1 MRDLVRE
8 SDISIKI
15 DPLRELLGNYNTVT
29 DGYRKR
35 SGKKL
40 LGVSCEFFPF
50 EIIHSFGIQPLALPF
65 GYSLKCCSGG
75 GEYPGMYDALV
86 YPDRCGCKDKP
97 EIHTSG
103 DKIPSQYLFKVFS
116 GYGKEA
122 SIVLHESLEKM
133 LKVLFGLEI
142 RDMNIKSLAES
153 VALYNELRS
162 LVRGILELRK
172 NNPAVLSNSELAVVF
187 DAAFSLPPEIVREYL
202 VNIFK
207 SIKEKGED
215 IDGFRPKVMAYLS
228 MDDTGELLDRIEDAG
243 CHVYEDDSCR
253 GRRRFDLSYN
263 ASSEYLYY
271 EILDSFS
278 YRPLCPSLR
287 DVNERFELLY
297 KMIKKH
303 QVDIVL
309 FIKDGSC
316 AAREKQI
323 RELRVMMMRSCVDAL
338 TVTGENCLDAVKDYM
353 ANI

>member
-1 MRDLVRE
+1 MRE

-15 DPLRELLGNYNTVT
+15 EPLRELLGNYTTVIE
-29 DGYRKR
+29 GYRKR
-35 SGKKL
+35 KGMKL
-40 LGVSCEFFPF
+40 LGVSCEFFPL
-50 EIIHSFGIQPLALPF
+50 EVIHSFGIQPLALPF
-65 GYSLKCCSGG
+65 DCSLQCCAGR
-75 GEYPGMYDALV
+75 GEYADMYDALV
-86 YPDRCGCKDKP
+86 YPDRCGCKD
-97 EIHTSG
+97 ETEVFAHG
-103 DKIPSQYLFKVFS
+103 DKVPSFYLFKAFS

-122 SIVLHESLEKM
+122 SIALHESLGNM

-142 RDMNIKSLAES
+142 RDMDIKSLAGS
-153 VALYNELRS
+153 VTLYNELRS

-172 NNPAVLSNSELAVVF
+172 KNPAVLSNSELAVVL
-187 DAAFSLPPEIVREYL
+187 DAALSLPPEIVREYL

-215 IDGFRPKVMAYLS
+215 NTGFRLKVMVYSSL
-228 MDDTGELLDRIEDAG
+228 DDAGELLDRIEDAG
-243 CHVYEDDSCR
+243 CHLYEDDSCR

-303 QVDIVL
+303 QVDIVIFL
-309 FIKDGSC
+309 KEGSC
-316 AAREKQI
+316 TAREKQI
-323 RELRVMMMRSCVDAL
+323 KELRVMLMRSCVDVL
-338 TVTGENCLDAVKDYM
+338 TVTVENCFDAVKDYV
-353 ANI
+353 ANL